1 MKTYKRLLDLISTIY
16 CNVRTRTKVDVSY
29 LVQIILPKRIICDS
43 ECQYPHRHCD

>member
-29 LVQIILPKRIICDS
+29 
-43 ECQYPHRHCD
+43 